1 VSAFQKED
9 GPQVMLLS
17 LKAGGVGITLT
28 AADHIYILDP
38 WWNPAAEAQAVD
50 LQRVVIAAEAD
61 LRRACG
67 GER

>member
-1 VSAFQKED
+1 MIVALHC
-9 GPQVMLLS
+9 PRR
-17 LKAGGVGITLT
+17 A
-28 AADHIYILDP
+28 AADDALARLERLVAHARRTLP
-38 WWNPAAEAQAVD
+38 PTLPEAQAVD

>member
-1 VSAFQKED
+1 MIRALHC
-9 GPQVMLLS
+9 PRR
-17 LKAGGVGITLT
+17 A
-28 AADHIYILDP
+28 AAD
-38 WWNPAAEAQAVD
+38 AALARLERLVAHARRELPPTLSEAQAVD